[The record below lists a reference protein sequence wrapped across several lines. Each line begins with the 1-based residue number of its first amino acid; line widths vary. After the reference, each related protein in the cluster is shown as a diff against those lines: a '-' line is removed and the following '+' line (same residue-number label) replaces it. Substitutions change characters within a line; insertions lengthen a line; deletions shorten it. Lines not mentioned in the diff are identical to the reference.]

1 MPWIRT
7 RLAPERLVRIPVVTL
22 VLIVAISTVSA
33 IGYGHPGVFEAL
45 ERQRGAVA
53 DGQVW
58 RLVTPLLV
66 QTDGWKALLGVM
78 WLLLVVGLV
87 AEPLFGHARFLALF
101 LLAGMVGHS
110 VGIVWQPGAGG
121 ASVGALG
128 PAGALAALLLRPPGL
143 GDPTARRVRP
153 LGRLIGA
160 AAVVIGV
167 ALLTDTDIHGP
178 ALLAGICLGFG
189 LLALD
194 PGVTRRRSGGRGFD
208 ELAALGVGDAPVAG
222 RPLAKPPGDVHG
234 RR

>member
-1 MPWIRT
+1 MPDLRS
-7 RLAPERLVRIPVVTL
+7 RLRAAGPDRVPLVTL
-22 VLIVAISTVSA
+22 VLIVVISTVSLV
-33 IGYGHPGVFEAL
+33 GYAHPAVFEAL

-66 QTDGWKALLGVM
+66 QTDGWKALLAVM
-78 WLLLVVGLV
+78 WLLLVVGVV

-128 PAGALAALLLRPPGL
+128 PAGALAALLLRPPL
-143 GDPTARRVRP
+143 LARDHAARPVRP
-153 LGRLIGA
+153 FGRLLGA

-194 PGVTRRRSGGRGFD
+194 PGVTARRSGGRGFD
-208 ELAALGVGDAPVAG
+208 ELAALGG
-222 RPLAKPPGDVHG
+222 RVPAQTMPE
-234 RR
+234 